1 MNNRP
6 SKCGA
11 SLAPA
16 FAALALMATAP
27 AASSVSPASGALRC
41 VSQENAANENLAAP
55 LSPLASARRDCPLLG
70 AIIEDYAVQA
80 LTVMTAEPSHE

>member
-1 MNNRP
+1 MNNPP

-11 SLAPA
+11 WLAPA
-16 FAALALMATAP
+16 FAALALVATAP

-41 VSQENAANENLAAP
+41 APQEDTANENLAAP
-55 LSPLASARRDCPLLG
+55 LSPLASGRRDCPLLG
-70 AIIEDYAVQA
+70 AITEEYALQD